1 LTAPST
7 RSSRNGRRVTRSDL
21 PFAQVW
27 CVDFEFVSKS
37 GERPDVVC
45 LAARELWTRQTFK
58 LWRNEIDSVPPYPTD
73 ASTLFVCFVANAEC
87 ACHLALNWPLPARI
101 LDLSP
106 EFRNITNGRLAPEG
120 KGLLGALA
128 YYGLDAV
135 GGKRKDA
142 MQKRV
147 MKGWPFTAEER
158 AQILDYCLSD
168 VEALERLLPKMLPQ
182 IDLGVAL
189 YRGEFVASSALMEH
203 RGVPLDREIF
213 PSLADQAIWNA
224 VRDAMVPAID
234 KDYGVYVRDKAGN
247 WSFNIEQFKAYLA
260 RVGIGWPLLE
270 TGKLNMK
277 RKVWEDQSRGH
288 PQLENLRQLRHT
300 RDKMR
305 KVKLAVGHDHCNR
318 TTLWSFKSKTSR
330 TQPKASLWIFSPA
343 VWLRSLIKPEPGQA
357 VAYVDWSSMEF
368 MIAACLSDDPVML
381 AFYRE
386 GDPYL
391 SFAKRVGAAP
401 GTATKSTHAL
411 LRDRYKI
418 GLLAIQYGMC
428 AEALAGRLGISV
440 FEAHEMIN
448 QHHELFAQ
456 YWRWSDDWVARAL
469 DTGTMWT
476 NFGWMCRTGILEFN
490 ERSIRN
496 WPVQAS
502 GAEILR
508 IACVLGPRHGVQ
520 LLAPVHD
527 AVLIGSTIE
536 RIEADVALMRELMR
550 RASRIVLNATADGT
564 RELRTDAKIICHPD
578 RYSDP
583 RGSDIWGW
591 VLTKLAEQA
600 GDKHGRLGQTA
611 AGGAAGGAAG

>member
-1 LTAPST
+1 
-7 RSSRNGRRVTRSDL
+7 VTRSDL

-213 PSLADQAIWNA
+213 PSLADQAIRNA

-234 KDYGVYVRDKAGN
+234 KDYGVCVRDKAGN

-260 RVGIGWPLLE
+260 RVDIGWPLLE

-318 TTLWSFKSKTSR
+318 TTLWSFKSKPSR

-428 AEALAGRLGISV
+428 AE
-440 FEAHEMIN
+440 
-448 QHHELFAQ
+448 
-456 YWRWSDDWVARAL
+456 
-469 DTGTMWT
+469 
-476 NFGWMCRTGILEFN
+476 
-490 ERSIRN
+490 
-496 WPVQAS
+496 
-502 GAEILR
+502 ILR
-508 IACVLGPRHGVQ
+508 IACVLGTRHGVQ

-564 RELRTDAKIICHPD
+564 RELRTDAKIVCHPD